1 MPHDHKFWERMLPM
15 IRAGD
20 PDEIA
25 HRLRHVLG
33 ADPFRLTPRH
43 WLAEVYRSRNQP
55 ARAIGEYERLLPL
68 AVGAGDLF
76 RAIAVQKRLEDLDP
90 RPGSAERYAAIHRW
104 FRMLGVTR
112 LVNAPSTNA
121 AGLSAR
127 ALIRLPREGFIRA
140 ATESGL
146 ETYGRESRQL
156 EIEGAEQH
164 AVLWGELVWD
174 VKLADGRRR
183 REQAMVEGDLMR
195 VDPEFAGPGLMR
207 VRPDT
212 PAECLR
218 FGTRL
223 LADLVAM
230 DASIVNRSSFG
241 SGDIVREER
250 ALLPNKP
257 LKREDLDHQVRPPGS
272 GVPDGPR
279 QLELGGSGPPPV
291 PKTGDIESWIGHQ
304 MLTLDAKPLD
314 LSAAGTGSITE
325 GLRMF
330 DLDTLPQV
338 SSSAAAESDELTL
351 EDLDRGSMPR
361 VDFTDVP
368 MLDLDGP
375 REPDRPARPAVPPP
389 GPRELGDGLVPP
401 GQDPFREPAAAEP
414 TAAEPA
420 APEPA
425 AAGSPARN
433 VGSPIERRSEPRI
446 ALEVGGRVRLM
457 GLAGGTHAAME
468 CRVFDLSE
476 GGVGVVFPRED
487 IHSVISILEGEI
499 LNVELDVPGS
509 EPLRVAARMRWVDP
523 GKSGMVLAG
532 LQFVLLAPSDRDV
545 VTRIVGQSARSP
557 RQS

>member
-1 MPHDHKFWERMLPM
+1 MPHDPKFWERMLPM
-15 IRAGD
+15 IRSAD
-20 PDEIA
+20 PDELA

-43 WLAEVYRSRNQP
+43 WLAEVYRSRNQL

-76 RAIAVQKRLEDLDP
+76 RAIAVQKRLEELDP

-140 ATESGL
+140 AAESGL
-146 ETYGRESRQL
+146 ETYGHTSRQL

-164 AVLWGELVWD
+164 VVLWGELVWD

-183 REQAMVEGDLMR
+183 REQAVVEGDLMR
-195 VDPEFAGPGLMR
+195 IDPEFAGPGLMR

-218 FGTRL
+218 FGTKL
-223 LADLVAM
+223 LADLVGM
-230 DASIVNRSSFG
+230 DASIVNRSTID
-241 SGDIVREER
+241 SGEIVREER
-250 ALLPNKP
+250 SLLLSKP
-257 LKREDLDHQVRPPGS
+257 AKREDLDHQVQPPAS
-272 GVPDGPR
+272 GAPDGPR
-279 QLELGGSGPPPV
+279 RLELGGSSPPPV
-291 PKTGDIESWIGHQ
+291 PKTGDIESWIGYQ
-304 MLTLDAKPLD
+304 MLTLDSKPLD
-314 LSAAGTGSITE
+314 LSVAGTGSITE

-338 SSSAAAESDELTL
+338 SSSAAESDELTL
-351 EDLDRGSMPR
+351 EDLDRASVPP
-361 VDFTDVP
+361 VDSTDVP
-368 MLDLDGP
+368 ILDLDG
-375 REPDRPARPAVPPP
+375 ARPSPGRGLPAGPPS
-389 GPRELGDGLVPP
+389 GPRELGDGRVPP
-401 GQDPFREPAAAEP
+401 GQDPFLEPAAAPGPDEPAPTEP
-414 TAAEPA
+414 TPTAGTPA
-420 APEPA
+420 
-425 AAGSPARN
+425 
-433 VGSPIERRSEPRI
+433 ERRSEPRI

-457 GLAGGTHAAME
+457 GLAGGPHAAME
-468 CRVFDLSE
+468 CRVFDLSQ

-487 IHSVISILEGEI
+487 IHSVIAILEGEI

-509 EPLRVAARMRWVDP
+509 EPLKVAARMRWVDP

-532 LQFVLLAPSDRDV
+532 LQFVLLAPTDRDV

-557 RQS
+557 R